1 MTATIGVAVNGQPRQ
16 LPPGTSVAELI
27 AIVTGTSTGLATAV
41 NGEVIPRGSWPTT
54 LLAEGD
60 HVEVVT
66 AVQGG

>member
-1 MTATIGVAVNGQPRQ
+1 VTAAIEVAVNGQPRR

-27 AIVTGTSTGLATAV
+27 ALVTDLPTGVATAV
-41 NGEVIPRGSWPTT
+41 NGEVVPRGCWPTT